1 MLTSKPSSFRPGQ
14 LERLLCFFSRSLGT
28 VSTALLMVLLGVEQ
42 AGFSASKETSLQH
55 PKQDELVFIDQT
67 LPDLAILLAGIRP
80 GAEVVFL
87 DPNRD
92 GIEQITEA
100 LRGRKGI
107 KALHILSHGKAG
119 SLSLGGRILSRENLP
134 EYANLLAEWKS
145 SLADDADILIY
156 GCDVA
161 AEPEGRLFIEQ
172 IARLTGA
179 DIAAST
185 NLTGYAKAG
194 ADWILEAAAGS
205 VTAPTIVVEG
215 VIDHSYPH
223 TLQVGAKPTL
233 DASFKLIDIDV
244 SGQKLSLFD
253 ATTQVVLR
261 RVNNSNATGTCNV
274 VWVVDPN
281 TPSGLGITAM
291 EQALLINPLN
301 PVVKAG
307 TDNIFVNFPDG
318 TTAFNN
324 IERVDFITPGGI
336 TAPST
341 GLDKIGFLLLDRGG
355 NDPFKIAAITKLDP
369 DPEQYIYGPVVGV
382 GAGIWVG
389 ETLIAKTNVHSDQ
402 CGTKVLNTNILS
414 SPSNQKLA
422 GVFVSYQDLGISAG
436 QTFYGYS
443 VVGND
448 VTVSIKQFS
457 TFPKSTGST
466 PGGWD
471 MTAGGAS
478 LLTTPLLKMT

>member
-1 MLTSKPSSFRPGQ
+1 M
-14 LERLLCFFSRSLGT
+14 E
-28 VSTALLMVLLGVEQ
+28 
-42 AGFSASKETSLQH
+42 
-55 PKQDELVFIDQT
+55 
-67 LPDLAILLAGIRP
+67 
-80 GAEVVFL
+80 
-87 DPNRD
+87 
-92 GIEQITEA
+92 
-100 LRGRKGI
+100 I
-107 KALHILSHGKAG
+107 K
-119 SLSLGGRILSRENLP
+119 
-134 EYANLLAEWKS
+134 WKS

-156 GCDVA
+156 GCEVA
-161 AEPEGRLFIEQ
+161 AGLEGRLFIEQ

-185 NLTGYAKAG
+185 NLTGHAKAG

-244 SGQKLSLFD
+244 SGQKLSLIG
-253 ATTQVVLR
+253 ATSQAVLR
-261 RVNNSNATGTCNV
+261 RVNNNSAKGTCNV
-274 VWVVDPN
+274 VWVVAPN
-281 TPSGLGITAM
+281 KPSDLGITVM
-291 EQALLINPLN
+291 EDVLLINPSN

-307 TDNIFVNFPDG
+307 ADNIFVNFPDG

-324 IERVDFITPGGI
+324 IERVDFITPSGI
-336 TAPST
+336 IAPSM

-355 NDPFKIAAITKLDP
+355 NDPFKIAAITKFDS
-369 DPEQYIYGPVVGV
+369 DPEQYAYGPVVGV

-389 ETLIAKTNVHSDQ
+389 GTPVGNTNVYSDA
-402 CGTKVLNTNILS
+402 CGTQNLDTKVANTG
-414 SPSNQKLA
+414 NQKLA
-422 GVFVSYQDLGISAG
+422 GVFVSYQDLGILPG
-436 QTFYGYS
+436 QKFYGYS
-443 VVGND
+443 IVGND